1 MMRRSILAVAVIL
14 CGWLGAQSTS
24 RAEPAVNGIIAGS
37 VPILIWSLFADP
49 PEHRNPDLVT
59 LGGGFFDAVDDED
72 QAALFKMEY
81 RSDFFLWRFKPFVGV
96 DGTSDGGAYA
106 YAGLRVDAYFGR
118 RLVISPNVA
127 PAVYYAGDGKNLGSA
142 GVLRSGIDV
151 SYRFDNESQLG
162 VGFHHM
168 SHGKVFSDLN
178 PGTETVTVTYSV
190 PMESLF

>member
-1 MMRRSILAVAVIL
+1 
-14 CGWLGAQSTS
+14 
-24 RAEPAVNGIIAGS
+24 
-37 VPILIWSLFADP
+37 
-49 PEHRNPDLVT
+49 
-59 LGGGFFDAVDDED
+59 
-72 QAALFKMEY
+72 MEY

-106 YAGLRVDAYFGR
+106 YAGLRGDAYFGR